1 VGRPHRVKALPQT
14 CAKLGIDET
23 CKYPDIP
30 AGIQQVGM
38 LLGVGAMRRARHC
51 LSLAAVAALTCGLG
65 GNLPSG
71 NAYAENTL
79 STAAR
84 ITAVYRV
91 ELAGFNLG
99 DFRLT
104 TVFRGDDY
112 EMRGEGRFTILQG
125 LVYEWRGV
133 SASTGRVTST
143 GPEPSMY
150 ALNYSDGGKK
160 TEQLR
165 MTFGDRAV
173 TGVSIIPNKRPSPR
187 TIPVT
192 KEQLEGVLDPMSG
205 AFLSAH
211 SENPNGDL
219 SVCNQTLP
227 VFDGRQRFDLVI
239 SPKRT
244 VYVQRTTPAG
254 YGGPAVVCGVKF
266 IPIAGYQPDNPGIRL
281 MSQTNE
287 IEVWL
292 IPVRGTH
299 MYVPYRIVL
308 PTPVGYGSA
317 LVTSIEVAGSRR
329 ASAEP

>member
-1 VGRPHRVKALPQT
+1 
-14 CAKLGIDET
+14 
-23 CKYPDIP
+23 
-30 AGIQQVGM
+30 
-38 LLGVGAMRRARHC
+38 MRRARHC
-51 LSLAAVAALTCGLG
+51 LSLAAVAALTLGLG
-65 GNLPSG
+65 DNLPLDV
-71 NAYAENTL
+71 AYAQNSL
-79 STAAR
+79 SDAAR

-91 ELAGFNLG
+91 DLAGFNLG
-99 DFRLT
+99 NFKLT
-104 TVFRGDDY
+104 TTFRGEEY
-112 EMRGEGRFTILQG
+112 QMRGEGRFTILQG

-133 SASTGRVTST
+133 TASKGRVTSE
-143 GPEPSMY
+143 GPAPAMY

-160 TEQLR
+160 TAQLR
-165 MTFGDRAV
+165 MTFDDR
-173 TGVSIIPNKRPSPR
+173 GVSGVSMSPAKRPSPR

-192 KEQLEGVLDPMSG
+192 PEQLEGVLDPMSG

-219 SVCNQTLP
+219 NVCNQTLP
-227 VFDGRQRFDLVI
+227 VFDGLQRFDLVI
-239 SPKRT
+239 TPKRA
-244 VYVQRTTPAG
+244 VNVQRATPGG
-254 YGGPAVVCGVKF
+254 YAGPAVICAVKF

-292 IPVRGTH
+292 IPVRSTK

-317 LVTSIEVAGSRR
+317 IVTSIRVAGARR

>member
-1 VGRPHRVKALPQT
+1 MQ
-14 CAKLGIDET
+14 
-23 CKYPDIP
+23 
-30 AGIQQVGM
+30 
-38 LLGVGAMRRARHC
+38 RARHC

-65 GNLPSG
+65 GNFPAG
-71 NAYAENTL
+71 TAYAEN
-79 STAAR
+79 SPSSASR

-91 ELAGFNLG
+91 DLGSFNLG

-104 TVFRGDDY
+104 TTFRGDDY
-112 EMRGEGRFTILQG
+112 EMRGEGRFSILEG
-125 LVYEWRGV
+125 LIYEWRGV
-133 SASTGRVTST
+133 TASSGRVTRT
-143 GPEPSMY
+143 GPEPDMY
-150 ALNYSDGGKK
+150 AFNYSDSGKQS
-160 TEQLR
+160 ERLR
-165 MTFGDRAV
+165 MTFNGRAV
-173 TGVSIIPNKRPSPR
+173 TGVSIIPRKRPAPR

-192 KEQLEGVLDPMSG
+192 KEQLEGVVDPMSG
-205 AFLSAH
+205 AFLSAQ

-219 SVCNQTLP
+219 NVCNQTLA

-239 SPKRT
+239 TPKRAVT
-244 VYVQRTTPAG
+244 VKRTTPAG
-254 YGGPAVVCGVKF
+254 YGGPAVICAVKF

-281 MSQTNE
+281 MSQSNE

-317 LVTSIEVAGSRR
+317 VVTSIQVAGSRR